1 MEKKKKKNSTAVY
14 QMQYSTV
21 EDRQDRQADR
31 RGNRTIEPKIHPEK
45 DARMQ
50 ESKRGAIK
58 RMRKY

>member
-1 MEKKKKKNSTAVY
+1 
-14 QMQYSTV
+14 MQYSTV